1 MVDTLQDV
9 ASVIRS
15 KNAGPYEVTLDVLFR
30 SEADL
35 DRVLAADAVNVEAIA
50 RLYDRDPSEVAVH
63 VYRKGLGIKVTMPR
77 PASAGSFWDTDLYG
91 AQQHVPLM
99 TLAIGGGTGATG

>member
-1 MVDTLQDV
+1 MVDTLQDI

-30 SEADL
+30 SESDL
-35 DRVLAADAVNVEAIA
+35 DRVLAAEVITVDAIA
-50 RLYDRDPSEVAVH
+50 RRYRRDPGEVAVH

-99 TLAIGGGTGATG
+99 TMTIGGGPDGVG